1 MSTQPAPPDAA
12 VRRARTAVAVVFAAN
27 GLAFAAFIARTP
39 AIRDTFGLSSA
50 QLGLL
55 LLCLSAGAVAGL
67 PLSGPIVQRFGAA
80 RAVLLG
86 VLSVTA
92 GMGLLTAGLLT
103 EAVALAA
110 LGLFTNGLGMGVWDV
125 AMNVEGA
132 AVEQRLG
139 RSLMPRLHA
148 VFSLGTVIGAGVG
161 AAAAA
166 AGLPLAVQVITIAAL
181 LPAIAVLGTR
191 RFLLQRPP
199 APTPDT
205 PRSGPGAL
213 AAWREPRTLLV
224 GVMVLGF
231 AFTEGSANDWI
242 AIAFVDGYGTSEAV
256 GALAFGVFVSA
267 MTIARLLG
275 GAALERFG
283 RVPMLR
289 GSAALGV
296 AGLLLV
302 LLGGSTQVA
311 LVGALLWGAGA
322 ALGFPVGMSAAA
334 DDPARAALR
343 VSVVSSIGYCAFLAG
358 PPLIGVLAEHAGI
371 LPALFVVL
379 GALVLGLLCS
389 AAARPLHPAGAQPAA
404 GQ

>member
-1 MSTQPAPPDAA
+1 MSSQQAAPEAA
-12 VRRARTAVAVVFAAN
+12 VRRARTAVAVVFATN

-55 LLCLSAGAVAGL
+55 LLCLSTGAVAGL
-67 PLSGPIVQRFGAA
+67 PLSGPIVHRFGAA
-80 RAVLLG
+80 RAVQLG
-86 VLSVTA
+86 VLSVTT
-92 GMGLLTAGLLT
+92 GMALLAAGLLT
-103 EAVALAA
+103 GVVLLAA
-110 LGLFTNGLGMGVWDV
+110 LGLVVNGLGMGVWDV

-148 VFSLGTVIGAGVG
+148 GFSLGTVGGAGIG

-166 AGLPLAVQVITIAAL
+166 AGVALAVQVLLIAL
-181 LPAIAVLGTR
+181 VLPVVAIVGTA
-191 RFLLQRPP
+191 RFLLQRPV
-199 APTPDT
+199 AATPET
-205 PRSGPGAL
+205 PRTGSGAL
-213 AAWREPRTLLV
+213 VAWREPRTLLV

-231 AFTEGSANDWI
+231 AFTEGSANDWM
-242 AIAFVDGYGTSEAV
+242 AIALVDGYGTGEVV
-256 GALAFGVFVSA
+256 GAIAFGLFVSA
-267 MTIARLLG
+267 MTVARLVG
-275 GAALERFG
+275 GATLERFG
-283 RVPMLR
+283 RVPVLR
-289 GSAALGV
+289 MSAGLAV

-302 LLGGSTQVA
+302 LVGGSTAVA

-334 DDPARAALR
+334 DDPARAAVR

-358 PPLIGVLAEHAGI
+358 PPLIGLLAEHVGI
-371 LPALFVVL
+371 LRALFVVL

-389 AAARPLHPAGAQPAA
+389 GAARPLRPAEPTTTR
-404 GQ
+404 